1 MFFFLC
7 NFQSFSLSKK
17 KIVHYTS
24 FDPKLRANA
33 AFLIGAYSVS
43 IKDTDFFTPLFIYV
57 EKNQIGGL
65 WRIKDEIFFFFAYLR
80 WYYNGWASNIGGY

>member
-1 MFFFLC
+1 M
-7 NFQSFSLSKK
+7 
-17 KIVHYTS
+17 HYTS

-65 WRIKDEIFFFFAYLR
+65 WRIKDEIFFLLLIF
-80 WYYNGWASNIGGY
+80 GGIIMDGHLILVGTDVTPS